1 MEEDNKIKKIIRL
14 YFGKHFSL
22 NSRILFGRWLRAENG
37 EAEKNSM
44 LQKLWEESSAEVTVS
59 TYEDWNTL
67 QKRLRTKLSDT
78 SRFSFRYQWIK
89 YAAIFV
95 LMFLTA
101 TVSYW
106 VADYTKPVFQVE
118 MVELFVPYGESRQVV
133 LPDSSRVWVDAGSL
147 IVYPKDFS
155 DVGTRTVYL
164 TGSASFNV
172 QKNPDKPFIVKT
184 TYMEVEALGT
194 VFTVE
199 SYPADSCT
207 TATLEKG
214 SIKVGIDDGNTIDSS
229 ILSPNQ
235 QLVYSHTTR
244 SMEIRTVD
252 IALYKMA
259 REGYLIFENS
269 SFPHLM
275 TSLERKFNVT
285 IYYNSQKYEGTY
297 NVKFAPEENLKD
309 VLSILQQL
317 IGIQYTIKG
326 NVVFIK

>member
-1 MEEDNKIKKIIRL
+1 M
-14 YFGKHFSL
+14 
-22 NSRILFGRWLRAENG
+22 
-37 EAEKNSM
+37 
-44 LQKLWEESSAEVTVS
+44 
-59 TYEDWNTL
+59 
-67 QKRLRTKLSDT
+67 
-78 SRFSFRYQWIK
+78 
-89 YAAIFV
+89 
-95 LMFLTA
+95 
-101 TVSYW
+101 
-106 VADYTKPVFQVE
+106 
-118 MVELFVPYGESRQVV
+118 

>member
-1 MEEDNKIKKIIRL
+1 MEENNRIKKIIRL
-14 YFGKHFSL
+14 YFGKHFSQ

-37 EAEKNSM
+37 EASKNGM
-44 LQKLWEESSAEVTVS
+44 LQKLWEKSSAEVTVS

-67 QKRLRTKLSDT
+67 QKRLRRELPNA
-78 SRFSFRYQWIK
+78 SRFPFHYQWIK

-95 LMFLTA
+95 LMLLTG

-106 VADYTKPVFQVE
+106 VADHTKPVLQIE
-118 MVELFVPYGESRQVV
+118 MAEMFVPYGESRLVV

-155 DVGTRTVYL
+155 GIETRTVYL
-164 TGSASFNV
+164 TGAASFNV

-199 SYPADSCT
+199 SYPTDSCT
-207 TATLEKG
+207 TATLEEG
-214 SIKVGIDDGNTIDSS
+214 SIKIEVDNGNTSDSS
-229 ILSPNQ
+229 ILTPNQ
-235 QLVYSHTTR
+235 QLVYSHTNR
-244 SMEIRTVD
+244 SIEIRAVD

-259 REGYLIFENS
+259 REGYLIFANS
-269 SFPHLM
+269 SFSHLM
-275 TSLERKFNVT
+275 ASLERKFNVT
-285 IYYNSQKYEGTY
+285 INCNSQKYEGTY

-309 VLSILQQL
+309 ILSILQQL
-317 IGIQYTIKG
+317 MGIKYAIKG